1 MNIAALN
8 ALAEH
13 GQHWGGPGGGG
24 WGFPG
29 LWFLLIIGG
38 IITAI
43 VLSRRSQKSEPRRD
57 AEANLVS
64 RFASGEITTEEYRA
78 RRAVLREKP

>member
-1 MNIAALN
+1 
-8 ALAEH
+8 
-13 GQHWGGPGGGG
+13 
-24 WGFPG
+24 
-29 LWFLLIIGG
+29 
-38 IITAI
+38 
-43 VLSRRSQKSEPRRD
+43 LSRRSQKSEPRRD